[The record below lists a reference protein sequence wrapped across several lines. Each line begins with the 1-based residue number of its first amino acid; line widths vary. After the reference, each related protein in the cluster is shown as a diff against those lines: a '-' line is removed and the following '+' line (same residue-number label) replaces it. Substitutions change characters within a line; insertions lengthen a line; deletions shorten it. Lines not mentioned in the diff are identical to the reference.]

1 MTRNTKG
8 GKAFK
13 KCKKN
18 DGEMKQ
24 KQLILKDDDTEYAKL
39 IKPLGNSRF
48 ETSCNDGI
56 TRIAHIRG
64 KMQKKIWLKAGDVVL
79 VSLRDF
85 QQEKCDIIHK
95 YSDDEVIELIKCKH
109 ITNDKH
115 MADHNNDIDIGID
128 ISNQEGDKIEFDDI

>member
-18 DGEMKQ
+18 DGEIKQ
-24 KQLILKDDDTEYAKL
+24 KQLILKDDGTEYAKL

-48 ETSCNDGI
+48 ETNCYDGV
-56 TRIAHIRG
+56 TRISHIRG
-64 KMQKKIWLKAGDVVL
+64 KMQKKIWLKTGDVVL

-95 YSDDEVIELIKCKH
+95 YSDDEVNELIKFKH
-109 ITNDKH
+109 INKDKQNDDKEF
-115 MADHNNDIDIGID
+115 DDDIGIN
-128 ISNQEGDKIEFDDI
+128 ITNQEDEEIDYDEI